1 MGRKATFNDPARQIV
16 QTSEDQH
23 KYDTPTFRRLQVNAN
38 VTNQYI
44 TPNTKADASAL
55 TLAFAEAAPSLALLS
70 QNLAKS
76 SGEDAYAQ
84 GQAKAI
90 EEMGLPDD
98 EKKAFSWFT
107 HPRFKDGYDSVGG
120 FTSGTEAKAKM
131 EADYESDPNRNN
143 MTTQEWVGQWMQN
156 NKPKGVSGAYVESW
170 NKQVLPAVG
179 SIIKQ
184 GATDKAAEGLALVN
198 QKITDAFQATIK
210 NGWNAESADKLKLTI
225 QGDGKD
231 NPGLGGMNNADWD
244 RNVIKQV
251 EQFINAGGEPEKAQA
266 VLAWTRTD
274 RKDGDKTIPGIYSKP
289 GMAKIIDDLSDKANT
304 VWLNKKSIEERL
316 DVEGRNGNQTA
327 IFDSA
332 ERQAV
337 GGNLAAATKTLK
349 QAYANGEISFKGF
362 LRKQQELQQVTH
374 ALKLGDGTGGSKM
387 AQKDFDNTYADAL
400 EGKLSTND
408 ITVMLRNQRISKAQA
423 DQLLGAEGRAA
434 SSENALYRSPEYKR
448 ASSYISG
455 FAEYKGITDD
465 ETNTYKMRGAVAR
478 AEFAEWAANN
488 PDKKDQWADKA
499 KAIVA
504 TETKFIKDRG
514 VTSENVMQK
523 NYYPKYPNPQAAYQ
537 AIMVDKTEKDP
548 YVLRNEQD
556 YWKWRS
562 SAPQTTRK

>member
-1 MGRKATFNDPARQIV
+1 MGRKATFNDPVRQVV

-23 KYDTPTFRRLQVNAN
+23 KYDTPTFRRLQINAN
-38 VTNQYI
+38 PVNNYI
-44 TPNTKADASAL
+44 TPNPNADANILAL
-55 TLAFAEAAPSLALLS
+55 ALLEAAPALTALS
-70 QNLAKS
+70 GNLAKS
-76 SGEDAYAQ
+76 SGDDAYAK
-84 GQAKAI
+84 GQAQAI
-90 EEMGLPDD
+90 EEMGLPDE
-98 EKKAFSWFT
+98 EKKTFSWFT

-120 FTSGTEAKAKM
+120 FTGGTEAKEKM
-131 EADYESDPNRNN
+131 AADYEADPNRNN
-143 MTTQEWVGQWMQN
+143 MTTQEWVGQWMRTNQ
-156 NKPKGVSGAYVESW
+156 PKGVSGAYLESW
-170 NKQVLPAVG
+170 NKQVMPAVG
-179 SIIKQ
+179 AVLKQ
-184 GATDKAAEGLALVN
+184 GAVDKAADGLAMVN
-198 QKITDAFQATIK
+198 QKITDAFQTTIK
-210 NGWNAESADKLKLTI
+210 AGWTAETADKLKLTI

-251 EQFINAGGEPEKAQA
+251 EQYINAGGEPEKAQA
-266 VLAWTRTD
+266 VLAWTKEKRA
-274 RKDGDKTIPGIYSKP
+274 DGTPGIYYKS
-289 GMAKIIDDLSDKANT
+289 GMAKVIDDLSDKANT
-304 VWLNKKSIEERL
+304 VWLNKKATEERL
-316 DVEGRNGNQTA
+316 DVEGRTTNQSS
-327 IFDSA
+327 IFDTA

-387 AQKDFDNTYADAL
+387 GEKDFNNTYSDAL
-400 EGKLSTND
+400 EGKLSTAD
-408 ITVMLRNQRISKAQA
+408 ITGMLRNQKISKAQA

-434 SSENALYRSPEYKR
+434 SSENALYRVPEYKR
-448 ASSYISG
+448 ASSYIEG
-455 FAEYKGITDD
+455 FAGYKGITDD

-488 PDKKDQWADKA
+488 PDKKDQFAEKA
-499 KAIVA
+499 KQIVA

-556 YWKWRS
+556 YWMWRTS
-562 SAPQTTRK
+562 TPQTTRK